1 MQTDE
6 DDAREPKIV
15 VGLDG
20 SAQSHAALRWALDEA
35 RLRGGEVDVI
45 HAWTYPYLGGWYEAR
60 PGPALDAE
68 VLHAIESDARE
79 MIDVAL
85 AEVGR
90 HEGVVVNRVAAEG
103 SPSAVLI
110 AAANDADLLVVG
122 SRGRGGFAELLLG
135 SVSHQCAQH
144 APCPVVIVR
153 EYPSASER

>member
-6 DDAREPKIV
+6 HDAGKIV

-20 SAQSHAALRWALDEA
+20 STESRAALRWALDEA
-35 RLRGGEVDVI
+35 RLRRTRVEVI
-45 HAWTYPYLGGWYEAR
+45 HAWTYPYLGGWYEA
-60 PGPALDAE
+60 GAVPALDAD
-68 VLHAIESDARE
+68 VVHAIENDARE

-85 AEVGR
+85 AEVGTP
-90 HEGVVVNRVAAEG
+90 EDVVVNRVAVEG

-110 AAANDADLLVVG
+110 AAGAGADLLVVG

-144 APCPVVIVR
+144 ASCPVVIVR
-153 EYPSASER
+153 EYPSAPER